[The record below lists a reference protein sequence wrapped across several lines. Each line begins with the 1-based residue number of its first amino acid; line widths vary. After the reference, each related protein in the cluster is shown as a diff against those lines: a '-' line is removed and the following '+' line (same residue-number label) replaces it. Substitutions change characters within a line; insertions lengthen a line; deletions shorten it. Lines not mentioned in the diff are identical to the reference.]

1 MIIQGEQYV
10 VKKKNISA
18 KTLKRLLNVWP
29 PLFFTGI
36 KVLSI
41 QEDFKHAKVKMAL
54 RFYNKNFVGTQF
66 GGNLYAMTDPFYM
79 IMVVKVLGSNYY
91 VWDQAANIIFKSP
104 GKGDVYAT
112 FELKDEDI
120 KEIISHTS
128 TGDKYIKA
136 F

>member
-1 MIIQGEQYV
+1 MLL
-10 VKKKNISA
+10 KKNISA

-79 IMVVKVLGSNYY
+79 INGR
-91 VWDQAANIIFKSP
+91 KS
-104 GKGDVYAT
+104 
-112 FELKDEDI
+112 FR
-120 KEIISHTS
+120 
-128 TGDKYIKA
+128 
-136 F
+136 